1 MFYQSKLKI
10 QFYVTL
16 YGTSQSNISVVL
28 KGKNSIAGLMSD
40 IAMFDFFYIL
50 FAREKSPTAKKK
62 GEGWQKCGK
71 MENLFIIKSMHC
83 FKLINVS
90 N

>member
-1 MFYQSKLKI
+1 
-10 QFYVTL
+10 
-16 YGTSQSNISVVL
+16 
-28 KGKNSIAGLMSD
+28 MSD

>member
-1 MFYQSKLKI
+1 
-10 QFYVTL
+10 
-16 YGTSQSNISVVL
+16 
-28 KGKNSIAGLMSD
+28 MSD
-40 IAMFDFFYIL
+40 IAMFDCFYIL

-62 GEGWQKCGK
+62 GEGWQKCGT
-71 MENLFIIKSMHC
+71 MENLIKSIYC